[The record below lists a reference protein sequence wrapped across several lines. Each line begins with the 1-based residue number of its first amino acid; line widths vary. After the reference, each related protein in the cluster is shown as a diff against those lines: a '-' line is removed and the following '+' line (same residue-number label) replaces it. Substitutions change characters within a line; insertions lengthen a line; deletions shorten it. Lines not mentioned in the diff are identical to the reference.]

1 MTMKDFTL
9 TKYSPLNTVV
19 RDEHGTLYKISTP
32 LNIFH
37 GTTTVI
43 KRTSTGTATSISPP
57 SPSPTP
63 APAESD
69 TEAEPSESFG
79 LEEIARINW
88 HYWSGTKVVYRG
100 EIMEIN
106 ALMPPGTTKM

>member
-37 GTTTVI
+37 GTTTVT
-43 KRTSTGTATSISPP
+43 KRTSTSTATSA
-57 SPSPTP
+57 TP
-63 APAESD
+63 APSSPTEPD
-69 TEAEPSESFG
+69 TEAESSESESESFG